1 MNINVNP
8 VITNNVS
15 NSPSISSTSTSSS
28 ISSSTMNSALAIQMV
43 LELELNEE
51 DRNVVLGAIAE
62 LDKSSKRDDKKDF
75 LEKVER
81 LSTIAKNV
89 GSLASI
95 VIPLLK
101 VAVRQFLGN

>member
-95 VIPLLK
+95 VIPLLE
-101 VAVRQFLGN
+101 VAVRQFPGN